1 MDVSVSPMVSS
12 RAREVVAVL
21 APAWG
26 NAKGLIRKVAL
37 LEGELVEA
45 RRARDVARER
55 VRHLLDSLAEG
66 ARWLVASEMERRE

>member
-1 MDVSVSPMVSS
+1 VSVSPMGSS

>member
-1 MDVSVSPMVSS
+1 VSVSPMGSS
-12 RAREVVAVL
+12 WAREVVSVAVL
-21 APAWG
+21 VPAWG

-55 VRHLLDSLAEG
+55 VHHLLDSLAEG
-66 ARWLVASEMERRE
+66 ARWLMASEMERRE